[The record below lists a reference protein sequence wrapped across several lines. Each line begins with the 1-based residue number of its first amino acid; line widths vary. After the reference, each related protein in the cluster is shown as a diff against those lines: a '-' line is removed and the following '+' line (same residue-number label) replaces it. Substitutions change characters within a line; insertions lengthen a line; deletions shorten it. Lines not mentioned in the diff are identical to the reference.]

1 MIPVT
6 EDCVLPAA
14 GDDRTDMRDWTQR
27 FLDYTAGF
35 GTADTRYELKRVHT
49 LGVLGYMNAL
59 LKLEGITAEDP
70 DLAQAARIAAVFHDI
85 GRFEQLRRHDTFFDA
100 KSADHAALSVQVLE
114 ETAMLQD
121 VEKAWR
127 QRILTAIAQHNRL
140 ETDIDDPVASRLCDL
155 VRDADRLDIY
165 RVFAVDDIQ
174 DMTAHTAEEAAQSTA
189 SPAVIEALLAGRPV
203 DKRDRQTPMD
213 LWLTYLGFVN
223 DFRFPAS
230 YRLCKAAGFWGKR
243 FDSMSL
249 ADPAVRACLEH
260 VEVVLN
266 EHCTGP
272 ERDTAPD

>member
-1 MIPVT
+1 
-6 EDCVLPAA
+6 
-14 GDDRTDMRDWTQR
+14 
-27 FLDYTAGF
+27 
-35 GTADTRYELKRVHT
+35 
-49 LGVLGYMNAL
+49 MNAL

-85 GRFEQLRRHDTFFDA
+85 GRFEQLRRYDTFFDA
-100 KSADHAALSVQVLE
+100 KSADHAALS
-114 ETAMLQD
+114 
-121 VEKAWR
+121 
-127 QRILTAIAQHNRL
+127 
-140 ETDIDDPVASRLCDL
+140 VASRLCDL

-174 DMTAHTAEEAAQSTA
+174 DMTGHTAEEAAQSTA

-213 LWLTYLGFVN
+213 LWLTYLGFIN

-230 YRLCKAAGFWGKR
+230 YRLCKAAGFWRKR
-243 FDSMSL
+243 FDSISL

>member
-1 MIPVT
+1 MPST
-6 EDCVLPAA
+6 T
-14 GDDRTDMRDWTQR
+14 GWKRTSAIR
-27 FLDYTAGF
+27 
-35 GTADTRYELKRVHT
+35 
-49 LGVLGYMNAL
+49 
-59 LKLEGITAEDP
+59 
-70 DLAQAARIAAVFHDI
+70 
-85 GRFEQLRRHDTFFDA
+85 
-100 KSADHAALSVQVLE
+100 SADHAALSVQVLE

-140 ETDIDDPVASRLCDL
+140 ETDIGDPVASRLCDL

-213 LWLTYLGFVN
+213 LWLTYLGFIN

-230 YRLCKAAGFWGKR
+230 YRLCKAAGFWRKR
-243 FDSMSL
+243 FDSIPLADPAVRACLEHVEVVLNEHCTGPERAASYRLCKAAGFWRKRFDSIPL